1 MRAFDCMRRVRAREV
16 VARAYGDV
24 GIRCTDRTARRL
36 WCAGESWPSC
46 TEEGRRSAAT
56 RFKLGA
62 AASKSTLRF
71 VEDASRPG
79 GSATASRSP
88 AAGGSAASAQGLLGG
103 SGGCD
108 AAGAAAA
115 ELAAR
120 HSRRRWREFPVAPGS
135 GEMPTERRL
144 GSGSLALRSAVLV
157 RGLRRRSSNARSA
170 PATLVRKW
178 VGLEHL
184 GHLELQAP
192 NLKLETPVRAHER
205 EHLLDQGVSS
215 MLKIGNRRERRWR
228 GHPDVQEDTPPGG
241 SGGSDATGAA
251 AAWLAARFAVRRW
264 RAFSVVSAALGWCCS
279 LNWWSKE

>member
-1 MRAFDCMRRVRAREV
+1 MRGQWIGSWEA
-16 VARAYGDV
+16 G
-24 GIRCTDRTARRL
+24 RL

-46 TEEGRRSAAT
+46 TEGGRRSTAT

-120 HSRRRWREFPVAPGS
+120 HSRRRWREFPVS
-135 GEMPTERRL
+135 
-144 GSGSLALRSAVLV
+144 
-157 RGLRRRSSNARSA
+157 
-170 PATLVRKW
+170 
-178 VGLEHL
+178 
-184 GHLELQAP
+184 
-192 NLKLETPVRAHER
+192 
-205 EHLLDQGVSS
+205 
-215 MLKIGNRRERRWR
+215 
-228 GHPDVQEDTPPGG
+228 
-241 SGGSDATGAA
+241 
-251 AAWLAARFAVRRW
+251 
-264 RAFSVVSAALGWCCS
+264 SAAPGWCCS
-279 LNWWSKE
+279 LDRHQSGKWGDSDGSAGLAPAQPRASQRRACTGPSSWQEQRQIGASCPCQEVS

>member
-1 MRAFDCMRRVRAREV
+1 MRWQWIGSWAA
-16 VARAYGDV
+16 G
-24 GIRCTDRTARRL
+24 RL

-88 AAGGSAASAQGLLGG
+88 AAGGSAASAQGLLGD

-120 HSRRRWREFPVAPGS
+120 HSRAAPWTGSSGS
-135 GEMPTERRL
+135 GEMSTEASRL
-144 GSGSLALRSAVLV
+144 RLLTKPNRATCRLAAGARQEGEIRGSVSLLV
-157 RGLRRRSSNARSA
+157 RRPTTIRRMATRVPSPFSRAQSCQIEARVAQTESFRLRR
-170 PATLVRKW
+170 
-178 VGLEHL
+178 H
-184 GHLELQAP
+184 
-192 NLKLETPVRAHER
+192 
-205 EHLLDQGVSS
+205 
-215 MLKIGNRRERRWR
+215 
-228 GHPDVQEDTPPGG
+228 
-241 SGGSDATGAA
+241 
-251 AAWLAARFAVRRW
+251 F
-264 RAFSVVSAALGWCCS
+264 ALGGYRTALPFSDNELWGS
-279 LNWWSKE
+279 ETT